1 MMRRMIM
8 RMTMINFHLL
18 FISCILHN
26 FYQGLEPNLNI
37 NHLISNHLSNHRV
50 FSVTTIEDISRTNHT
65 AEDTLLTNHT
75 AVTDGTLMANHTAEE
90 ASADGS
96 IQCTSQSLAA
106 ISILHFLHLAIERAP
121 IDTAVAPKA
130 LESSAFDPEWRFQH
144 ATSLPATLSTA
155 ANHQNDSQTAADH
168 AVVNAKSLFGSFAW
182 KGFGLCLR
190 KSIINWNACGVSI
203 RLPVTG
209 NFPEYDNIVYY
220 PRMTCFL
227 GVAYP
232 YSVYL
237 TVSLSLPSQTAMLPL
252 LLLSNGTT
260 RGSSIRSLISR
271 RTTDSVRRYGLSWS
285 LKYDQQRGSHFSVGP
300 TCSYVP
306 GLKFVAMITHCLSYL
321 STQLQLLLRKWTTQL
336 SVYIRRVFDNN
347 PTASNAAAARE
358 AYVLHRSIIHYSQQ
372 VIRRFFR
379 WLERKSPLLAY
390 NLGIFASKHSFFGV
404 SSNIILELQPFF
416 PLHKELVRLLKKSYE
431 HYHSSTYAAA
441 MSPQRNR
448 LNQTENETAVGMM
461 PAPMMSCA

>member
-1 MMRRMIM
+1 M
-8 RMTMINFHLL
+8 RMTMIKFHLL

-37 NHLISNHLSNHRV
+37 NHLISNHRV
-50 FSVTTIEDISRTNHT
+50 FSVTTVEDISRTNHT
-65 AEDTLLTNHT
+65 AEDTLHINHT
-75 AVTDGTLMANHTAEE
+75 VAADGTLITNHTAEE
-90 ASADGS
+90 VSADGS

-121 IDTAVAPKA
+121 IDTADAPKA
-130 LESSAFDPEWRFQH
+130 IESSAFDPEWRFQH
-144 ATSLPATLSTA
+144 ATSLPVTLSTA

-372 VIRRFFR
+372 IIRRFFR

-416 PLHKELVRLLKKSYE
+416 PLHKEMVRLLKKSYE

-461 PAPMMSCA
+461 PAPIMSCA